1 MRVLGLKPGHDGA
14 AALVEDGRLVFS
26 LEGEKDGFPRHAVLS
41 PSALLQAFELMDG
54 PPDVVA
60 LGGWCKLMPGVGGD
74 VGAGYTGLEPGSSR
88 RVRLLGQP
96 VDLFTSSH
104 ERSHLFMVAG
114 MAPAAPLDECVI
126 LLWEGELGA
135 FYHWR
140 EGGRR
145 LERFPV
151 LTQPGSRYVALY
163 GLADPAFPASDA
175 DPPHDAAGKLMALA
189 AFADGEPPT
198 PAERDTVE
206 RLLALETLTP
216 FDKRELSDSCLYD
229 CGLVTPPLQ
238 RAAAYMSERL
248 FATFHDAAAR
258 LLPTDLPLLITGGCG
273 LNCEWNTR
281 WRDCGLFSSVF
292 VAPCANDSG
301 SAIGTCLDAL
311 ACCDEEPA
319 ILWDV
324 YSGAPFAF
332 DVEPCDAGWEG
343 ADADSDALAQVLLRG
358 EVVAWIDGRAEIGPR
373 ALGHRSLLASPLDA
387 ATRGRLNAI
396 KRREAYRPVA
406 PVCLAEDLGTWFEDP
421 IDDPYMLYFSRV
433 RTDRLPAVTHVDGT
447 ARVQS
452 VRADGP
458 SRLRGLLESFRDASG
473 AGVLCNTSLN
483 PPGAG
488 FFNTA
493 SEVFAYAARN
503 GIEHVVVDDR
513 WYRRVGVT

>member
-1 MRVLGLKPGHDGA
+1 V
-14 AALVEDGRLVFS
+14 
-26 LEGEKDGFPRHAVLS
+26 
-41 PSALLQAFELMDG
+41 LLQAFELMDG

-60 LGGWCKLMPGVGGD
+60 LGGWCKLLPGAGGD

-114 MAPAAPLDECVI
+114 MAPVAPLDECVI

-151 LTQPGSRYVALY
+151 LMQPGSRYVALY
-163 GLADPAFPASDA
+163 GLADPAFPASGA

-248 FATFHDAAAR
+248 FAPFHDAAAR
-258 LLPTDLPLLITGGCG
+258 LLPTGLPLLITGGCG

-281 WRDCGLFSSVF
+281 WRDSGQPDSPHRLRASPRGHESHDPDRARTV
-292 VAPCANDSG
+292 VASGRKAPTTARPSAQSYRRPG
-301 SAIGTCLDAL
+301 SAARCPHARPTPLR
-311 ACCDEEPA
+311 PA
-319 ILWDV
+319 R
-324 YSGAPFAF
+324 
-332 DVEPCDAGWEG
+332 
-343 ADADSDALAQVLLRG
+343 Q
-358 EVVAWIDGRAEIGPR
+358 
-373 ALGHRSLLASPLDA
+373 
-387 ATRGRLNAI
+387 
-396 KRREAYRPVA
+396 
-406 PVCLAEDLGTWFEDP
+406 
-421 IDDPYMLYFSRV
+421 
-433 RTDRLPAVTHVDGT
+433 LP
-447 ARVQS
+447 
-452 VRADGP
+452 
-458 SRLRGLLESFRDASG
+458 
-473 AGVLCNTSLN
+473 
-483 PPGAG
+483 
-488 FFNTA
+488 
-493 SEVFAYAARN
+493 
-503 GIEHVVVDDR
+503 
-513 WYRRVGVT
+513 